1 MVPVSTGGVD
11 TCEKKNKTKTLET
24 EEKGIF
30 QDKQRVWLFPEKAGD
45 YWSLELPS
53 RLETLHPGL

>member
-1 MVPVSTGGVD
+1 MVPVSTGGAD
-11 TCEKKNKTKTLET
+11 ICEKKNKTKTLET